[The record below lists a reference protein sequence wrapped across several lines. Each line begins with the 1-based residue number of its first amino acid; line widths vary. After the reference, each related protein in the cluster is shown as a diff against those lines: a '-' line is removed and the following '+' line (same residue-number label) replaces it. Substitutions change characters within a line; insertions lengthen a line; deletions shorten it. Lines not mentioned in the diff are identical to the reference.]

1 MFQTAKDVLKELL
14 IFLAMWQVVY
24 FLIPRP
30 LKRIVKGCTKC
41 LWKGLKGITRYTSKC
56 IVNCINKEKKV
67 TPVSVEQPHE
77 SVIKVI
83 YPNRRV
89 KKYYKVN

>member
-14 IFLAMWQVVY
+14 IFLVMMQVVY
-24 FLIPRP
+24 LLIPRP
-30 LKRIVKGCTKC
+30 LKSIIRGCTKC
-41 LWKGLKGITRYTSKC
+41 LGRGIKGITRYAKTH
-56 IVNCINKEKKV
+56 INYLNKDKKV
-67 TPVSVEQPHE
+67 TPVSVEQP
-77 SVIKVI
+77 SNVIKVI

>member
-30 LKRIVKGCTKC
+30 LKRVIRGCTKC
-41 LWKGLKGITRYTSKC
+41 LGRGIKGITRYAKTH
-56 IVNCINKEKKV
+56 INYLNKEKKV
-67 TPVSVEQPHE
+67 TPVSVEQP
-77 SVIKVI
+77 SNVIKVI
-83 YPNRRV
+83 YPNHKV
-89 KKYYKVN
+89 KKYYKAN

>member
-1 MFQTAKDVLKELL
+1 MFQTTKDVLKELL
-14 IFLAMWQVVY
+14 IFLAMVQVVY

-30 LKRIVKGCTKC
+30 LKKIVRGCTKC
-41 LWKGLKGITRYTSKC
+41 LCKGLKGITCYTSKC
-56 IVNCINKEKKV
+56 IVNSINKEKKV
-67 TPVSVEQPHE
+67 TPVSVEQP
-77 SVIKVI
+77 SNVIKVI

>member
-1 MFQTAKDVLKELL
+1 MFQTAKEVLKELL
-14 IFLAMWQVVY
+14 IFLAMVQVVY
-24 FLIPRP
+24 LLIPRP
-30 LKRIVKGCTKC
+30 LKSVIGGCTKC
-41 LWKGLKGITRYTSKC
+41 LGRGIKGITRYAKTH
-56 IVNCINKEKKV
+56 IYHLNKEKKA
-67 TPVSVEQPHE
+67 TPIPVEQPHE

>member
-1 MFQTAKDVLKELL
+1 MFNLAKEVLKEIL
-14 IFLAMWQVVY
+14 IFLVMVQVVY

-30 LKRIVKGCTKC
+30 LKKMIKVLTKC
-41 LWKGLKGITRYTSKC
+41 LSRGIKGITRYA
-56 IVNCINKEKKV
+56 NMHINYLKQRKKV
-67 TPVSVEQPHE
+67 TPVQMEQPHE

-89 KKYYKVN
+89 KKYYKAN